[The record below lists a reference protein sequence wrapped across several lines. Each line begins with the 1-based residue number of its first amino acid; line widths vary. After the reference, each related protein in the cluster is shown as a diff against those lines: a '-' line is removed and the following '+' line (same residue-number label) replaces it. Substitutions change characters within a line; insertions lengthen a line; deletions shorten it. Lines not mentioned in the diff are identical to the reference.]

1 VWLTE
6 GWLSIERTLQRLPTN
21 RDIRQAWEEDG
32 SPVMWGSNTPHP
44 EWIAKNNERTGVTGR
59 WIASQY
65 LEFDILDNL
74 TVSNRLGYDTY
85 LDTRL
90 YNENE
95 RPWLTSEGRNS
106 GSTRQERFTRSQL
119 NNDLM
124 LTLSGTPLTE
134 DVNVSGLVGFN
145 MLQRENDHLMGRGY
159 DIIIPGFY
167 NVDNFLEQ
175 YPDGDLTEMR
185 RSMGLYSQVT
195 LDYRDW
201 AFLQATARN
210 DWSSTLPLDN
220 NSYFYPSASLGIV
233 FTDAL
238 GIRNKWIDYGKI
250 RLSVAKVGS
259 DAPPYRLSTR
269 YYSDSY
275 WNGFID
281 WPFNG
286 TQGFLQGNSLGNP
299 NLKPEST
306 TEYEVGTELRLLEGR
321 ARLDLSYYDKRSYDQ
336 IFSVPS
342 TPSTGFS
349 SITRNAGDLR
359 NQGLEAT
366 LNVVPI
372 QRPNMRWDMN
382 LNWTKNKST
391 VEDLA
396 PGVVSIYLA
405 GYSNTNIQIREGE
418 PYGVIYSQ
426 GFLRNED
433 GQIVIDDDPTSSY
446 YGWPIMDDERLVLGN
461 IQARWLGNLYT
472 SFRYGP
478 FTLSGL
484 VSTVQGGDIMNLTL
498 NYTIGRGFH
507 DYTME
512 RGSTIVYPGVK
523 ESNGQTNDIE
533 IVRDENY
540 YRNEKGGYLRSENY
554 VEDGTATRLQEVSL
568 QYQLPQSVLDRIG
581 LGSAQLFLTGH
592 NLHIWTD
599 FSYGDPQGSNYG
611 DRNAGGA
618 AYHMFVA
625 PSLRSFSAGLRV
637 NW

>member
-1 VWLTE
+1 
-6 GWLSIERTLQRLPTN
+6 
-21 RDIRQAWEEDG
+21 
-32 SPVMWGSNTPHP
+32 M
-44 EWIAKNNERTGVTGR
+44 
-59 WIASQY
+59 
-65 LEFDILDNL
+65 
-74 TVSNRLGYDTY
+74 
-85 LDTRL
+85 
-90 YNENE
+90 
-95 RPWLTSEGRNS
+95 
-106 GSTRQERFTRSQL
+106 
-119 NNDLM
+119 
-124 LTLSGTPLTE
+124 
-134 DVNVSGLVGFN
+134 SGLVGFN

-159 DIIIPGFY
+159 DIVIPGFY

-175 YPDGDLTEMR
+175 YADGDLTELR
-185 RSMGLYSQVT
+185 RSMALYSQAT
-195 LDYRDW
+195 LDYKDW

-238 GIRNKWIDYGKI
+238 GIRNKWLDYGKI

-259 DAPPYRLSTR
+259 DAPPYRLSTT

-275 WNGFID
+275 WNGFIE

-306 TEYEVGTELRLLEGR
+306 TEYEVGTELRMLEGR
-321 ARLDLSYYDKRSYDQ
+321 ARLDLLLLRQ
-336 IFSVPS
+336 AQLRP
-342 TPSTGFS
+342 
-349 SITRNAGDLR
+349 DLQR
-359 NQGLEAT
+359 ALHTVHRLQQHHPERRGPEEPGIGGHPQRRAHPAAEHALD
-366 LNVVPI
+366 LNF
-372 QRPNMRWDMN
+372 
-382 LNWTKNKST
+382 NWTKNKST

-426 GFLRNED
+426 GFVGTTTARSSSTMTRR
-433 GQIVIDDDPTSSY
+433 VPTTAGPSWTMSVSCW
-446 YGWPIMDDERLVLGN
+446 GTSR
-461 IQARWLGNLYT
+461 ARWLGNMYT

-478 FTLSGL
+478 FTVSGL

-498 NYTIGRGFH
+498 NYTIGRGVH
-507 DYTME
+507 NITDE

-523 ESNGQTNDIE
+523 ESTGQTNDIQ
-533 IVRDENY
+533 IVWDENY
-540 YRNEKGGYLRSENY
+540 YQNERGGYLRSENY

-568 QYQLPQSVLDRIG
+568 QYQLPQSLLNRIG

-592 NLHIWTD
+592 NLHIWSD

-625 PSLRSFSAGLRV
+625 PSLRSYSAGLRV